1 MDRTRSML
9 HSSIIGESSDDSSGS
24 CVVFISTDTEE
35 NTIENV
41 VTNVTG
47 TNIARDQSPSVN
59 NNLDNMEKDSS
70 KYVVDDTKE
79 GCSKDSKPK
88 RTSNIDSD
96 DFEVFEQH
104 YKLEPWIEQGA
115 CFTAV

>member
-35 NTIENV
+35 NGIENV

-59 NNLDNMEKDSS
+59 NNLDNIEK
-70 KYVVDDTKE
+70 
-79 GCSKDSKPK
+79 GCFK
-88 RTSNIDSD
+88 N
-96 DFEVFEQH
+96 
-104 YKLEPWIEQGA
+104 
-115 CFTAV
+115 

>member
-1 MDRTRSML
+1 M
-9 HSSIIGESSDDSSGS
+9 
-24 CVVFISTDTEE
+24 FISTDTEE

-59 NNLDNMEKDSS
+59 NDLDNMEKVLSE
-70 KYVVDDTKE
+70 YVVDDTKE

-104 YKLEPWIEQGA
+104 YKLKP
-115 CFTAV
+115 

>member
-1 MDRTRSML
+1 MFF
-9 HSSIIGESSDDSSGS
+9 G
-24 CVVFISTDTEE
+24 TDTEE
-35 NTIENV
+35 NRIENV
-41 VTNVTG
+41 MTNVTG

-59 NNLDNMEKDSS
+59 NDLDNMEKDLS

-115 CFTAV
+115 CFIAV

>member
-1 MDRTRSML
+1 M
-9 HSSIIGESSDDSSGS
+9 
-24 CVVFISTDTEE
+24 FISTDTEE

-59 NNLDNMEKDSS
+59 NDLGTVEKYTSE
-70 KYVVDDTKE
+70 YVVDDTKE

-88 RTSNIDSD
+88 RMSNIDSMI
-96 DFEVFEQH
+96 
-104 YKLEPWIEQGA
+104 KTIK
-115 CFTAV
+115 

>member
-41 VTNVTG
+41 MTNVTR
-47 TNIARDQSPSVN
+47 TNIARDKSPS
-59 NNLDNMEKDSS
+59 
-70 KYVVDDTKE
+70 
-79 GCSKDSKPK
+79 
-88 RTSNIDSD
+88 
-96 DFEVFEQH
+96 
-104 YKLEPWIEQGA
+104 
-115 CFTAV
+115 